1 MQACKLL
8 TPIDAAMDVPQLPTE
23 LVVRIIKTGR
33 YLERREAL
41 HDSRVWRCVR
51 WHTDT
56 KGFHKPQVPA
66 SWAAN
71 LWLLQLV
78 RSLCSP
84 SVRNIHL
91 MTPLA
96 G

>member
-1 MQACKLL
+1 
-8 TPIDAAMDVPQLPTE
+8 MDVPQLPTE

-41 HDSRVWRCVR
+41 HDSRLWRCVR
-51 WHTDT
+51 WHTSS
-56 KGFHKPQVPA
+56 KPRVPA

-71 LWLLQLV
+71 LWLLQVV
-78 RSLCSP
+78 RALCSP

-91 MTPLA
+91 TTPLT